1 MVINSLSIGTQIKIP
16 RIYAY
21 KKKKLKIEKKI
32 LRTYENMVQFQPFK
46 FS

>member
-1 MVINSLSIGTQIKIP
+1 MVINSILLGAQIKIP

-21 KKKKLKIEKKI
+21 EKEKLRIEKNI
-32 LRTYENMVQFQPFK
+32 LRTYENMVQFQSFK